1 MVGETGMTGLRRSA
15 AKGKPLVRRGAA
27 AMTPLVLALLV
38 AGCATGGFESL
49 GYSYDINDDR
59 ARQRLAVRPSLSSY
73 AGRAFGNSEA
83 EKEQEYKRLFR
94 IAAEDFFQ
102 RSDRACEIVGEG
114 REISRGGW
122 AFDYDC

>member
-1 MVGETGMTGLRRSA
+1 MQRSGRKGLPRSRR
-15 AKGKPLVRRGAA
+15 PGAA
-27 AMTPLVLALLV
+27 ALLPLAAALLV

-49 GYSYDINDDR
+49 GYSYDIEDDR
-59 ARQRLAVRPSLSSY
+59 AQQRLAVRPALSSY

-94 IAAEDFFQ
+94 IAAEEYFQ
-102 RSDRACEIVGEG
+102 RSKRACEIVGEG

-122 AFDYDC
+122 AFDYEC